1 MKLREHRSF
10 VGFWFAST
18 TSSFGTYITTLALQ
32 ILVVGNMGG
41 SAVHVG
47 WGSAS
52 RLLTYV
58 LLGLIAG
65 VLVDR
70 FHRKTVLVVTDI
82 GRSIILTFIC
92 LLSITGVI
100 SMGWLMLL
108 LALFGALSLF
118 NDSAYQSFVR
128 TKFSHGGNEWSS
140 YWRRTYFFNRCT
152 FALLFDALSYL
163 FLGVLTATIQHQ
175 PLNKV
180 KTRPLSQQIKEG
192 L

>member
-10 VGFWFAST
+10 VGFRIAST

-32 ILVVGNMGG
+32 ILVVDIWGG

-47 WGSAS
+47 WVSAS
-52 RLLTYV
+52 RLLPYV

-92 LLSITGVI
+92 LLSITG
-100 SMGWLMLL
+100 
-108 LALFGALSLF
+108 
-118 NDSAYQSFVR
+118 
-128 TKFSHGGNEWSS
+128 GNEWSS

-152 FALLFDALSYL
+152 
-163 FLGVLTATIQHQ
+163 I
-175 PLNKV
+175 
-180 KTRPLSQQIKEG
+180 RPSF
-192 L
+192 